1 MAPGG
6 GFGFDLG
13 DLFGSSGTGGRL
25 GDLLGGMF
33 GGRGARQQR
42 PRRGTDVETEATLS
56 FSDAVDGVTVPLRL
70 TGEGPCPTCHGTGA
84 KSGTVPRVCPS
95 CEGSGQ
101 ASKNLGSFGISEPC
115 KECRGRGLIV
125 DDPCPSCSGSG
136 RAMSTRTIQARIP
149 AGVKDG
155 QRIRLKAKGAP
166 GERGGPAGDLYVH
179 VHVKPHPIFGR
190 SGDNLTITVPV
201 TFPEAVLGAE
211 IKVPTH
217 QGVPVTVRIPPG
229 TPNGRTLRVR
239 GRGTR
244 RSDGTTGD
252 LLVTVEVT
260 VPQNVNG
267 KAAEALEQFQQA
279 LGEPQ
284 PEGRPAAAEHGG
296 AEMTFSNPFGLS
308 DDTPVYVISVA
319 AQLSGLHPQTLR
331 SYDRL
336 GLVSPGR
343 AAGRRPPLFDARH
356 PAAARGSAAL
366 AGTGREPVRY
376 QADPRTRERPEE
388 APAARRGAGV
398 GDRAATG
405 RARIHPRRRRQA
417 CRAATG
423 RKRRGRAGAG
433 PPRRALRPARRLAQP
448 PTESGHT

>member
-1 MAPGG
+1 VSTKDFLEKDYYKVLGVAKTASAAEIKQSYRKLARKYHPDANKGDSKSEERFKEISEAYNVLSDEKRRKEYDEARTLFGADRFRVGTPGGPGG

-13 DLFGSSGTGGRL
+13 DLFGTQGTGGRL

-33 GGRGARQQR
+33 GGRGGGTQQR
-42 PRRGTDVETEATLS
+42 PRRGADVETEATLS
-56 FSDAVDGVTVPLRL
+56 FGDAVDGVTVPLRL
-70 TGEGPCPTCHGTGA
+70 TSEAPCPTCHGTGA

-155 QRIRLKAKGAP
+155 QRIRLKGKGAP
-166 GERGGPAGDLYVH
+166 GERGGPAGDLYVQ
-179 VHVKPHPIFGR
+179 VRVTPHPIFGR

-217 QGVPVTVRIPPG
+217 NGVPVTVRIPSG

-244 RSDGTTGD
+244 RSDGTNGD
-252 LLVTVEVT
+252 LLVTVEVA
-260 VPQNVNG
+260 VPQNVDG
-267 KAAEALEQFQQA
+267 KAAEALEQFQRA
-279 LGEPQ
+279 LG
-284 PEGRPAAAEHGG
+284 GG
-296 AEMTFSNPFGLS
+296 SPR
-308 DDTPVYVISVA
+308 DDLL
-319 AQLSGLHPQTLR
+319 QR
-331 SYDRL
+331 
-336 GLVSPGR
+336 
-343 AAGRRPPLFDARH
+343 
-356 PAAARGSAAL
+356 ARGS
-366 AGTGREPVRY
+366 
-376 QADPRTRERPEE
+376 
-388 APAARRGAGV
+388 
-398 GDRAATG
+398 
-405 RARIHPRRRRQA
+405 
-417 CRAATG
+417 
-423 RKRRGRAGAG
+423 
-433 PPRRALRPARRLAQP
+433 
-448 PTESGHT
+448 

>member
-1 MAPGG
+1 VSTKDYLEKDYYKVLGVAKTASADEIKQSYRKLARKYHPDANKGDSKSEERFKEISEAYNVLSDEKRRKEYDEARTLFGADRFRVGTPGGGAGG

-33 GGRGARQQR
+33 GGRGTQQR

-115 KECRGRGLIV
+115 KECRGRGLIA

-190 SGDNLTITVPV
+190 SADNLTITVPI

-217 QGVPVTVRIPPG
+217 HGVPVTVRIPPG

-244 RSDGTTGD
+244 RSDGTNGD
-252 LLVTVEVT
+252 LLVTVEVA

-267 KAAEALEQFQQA
+267 KAAEALELFQQA
-279 LGEPQ
+279 LGS
-284 PEGRPAAAEHGG
+284 H
-296 AEMTFSNPFGLS
+296 NPRDNLL
-308 DDTPVYVISVA
+308 
-319 AQLSGLHPQTLR
+319 QQ
-331 SYDRL
+331 
-336 GLVSPGR
+336 
-343 AAGRRPPLFDARH
+343 
-356 PAAARGSAAL
+356 ARGN
-366 AGTGREPVRY
+366 
-376 QADPRTRERPEE
+376 
-388 APAARRGAGV
+388 
-398 GDRAATG
+398 
-405 RARIHPRRRRQA
+405 
-417 CRAATG
+417 
-423 RKRRGRAGAG
+423 
-433 PPRRALRPARRLAQP
+433 
-448 PTESGHT
+448 